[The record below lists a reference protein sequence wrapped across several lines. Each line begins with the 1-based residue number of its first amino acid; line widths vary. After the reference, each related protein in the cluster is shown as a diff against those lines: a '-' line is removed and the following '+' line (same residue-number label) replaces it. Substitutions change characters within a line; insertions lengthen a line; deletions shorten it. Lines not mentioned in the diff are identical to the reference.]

1 MNKRVF
7 GRKLSR
13 ERSSRELLFVSL
25 VENLVL
31 NNKIVTTKAKAK
43 SVQGMIDSLVVLAK
57 KQTLASK
64 RNILAKLKGKKEI
77 STILWRD
84 VANTFQNRVSGF
96 TRIISLPQRKGDMAE
111 MVRLEWVE
119 NVTKTEK
126 PKSEVKK
133 KVKEVKTVKKEVKE
147 VKSIKKVSKN
157 KQKWKKPINQNKAK
171 WLEVGI

>member
-1 MNKRVF
+1 MKKRVF

-43 SVQGMIDSLVVLAK
+43 SVQGMIDKLVVLAK

-64 RNILAKLKGKKEI
+64 RNILSKLKGKKEV

-84 VANTFQNRVSGF
+84 VASAFSARVSGF
-96 TRIISLPQRKGDMAE
+96 TRIIALPQRKGDMAE

-119 NVTKTEK
+119 NIVKQETPKKEK
-126 PKSEVKK
+126 KVSEK
-133 KVKEVKTVKKEVKE
+133 KVKANKQADRSDKK
-147 VKSIKKVSKN
+147 VKSSDK
-157 KQKWKKPINQNKAK
+157 KAK
-171 WLEVGI
+171 TAKK